1 MPIQVIYITAALLF
15 LAIFPLPTEF
25 YSILKIV
32 VAGTYAWAAYKNYIS
47 KKLLL
52 PFTYTVFAILYNP
65 IIEINLAK
73 EFWIPLDLIAAAIL
87 LTTKK
92 HIVE

>member
-47 KKLLL
+47 K
-52 PFTYTVFAILYNP
+52 
-65 IIEINLAK
+65 
-73 EFWIPLDLIAAAIL
+73 
-87 LTTKK
+87 
-92 HIVE
+92 

>member
-15 LAIFPLPTEF
+15 LAILPLPSEF

-32 VAGTYAWAAYKNYIS
+32 AAGTYAWAAYKNFIS

-52 PFTYTVFAILYNP
+52 PLAYTVFAILFNP

-73 EFWIPLDLIAAAIL
+73 EFWIPIDLIAATVL